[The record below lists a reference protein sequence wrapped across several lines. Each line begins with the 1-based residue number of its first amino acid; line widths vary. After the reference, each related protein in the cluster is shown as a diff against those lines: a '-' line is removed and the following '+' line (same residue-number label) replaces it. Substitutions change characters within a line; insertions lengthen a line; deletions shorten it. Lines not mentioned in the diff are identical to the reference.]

1 MFNYKSEVTPIYQ
14 DTAEKHDQRYQ
25 LMEEINQG
33 YIREHGQINLEEQDK
48 RYFGKHGQRYLK
60 KRD

>member
-14 DTAEKHDQRYQ
+14 DTAEKHHQRYQ
-25 LMEEINQG
+25 LLEEIDQG

-48 RYFGKHGQRYLK
+48 NILVSMAK
-60 KRD
+60 DI